1 VRTPATR
8 IAGTRVAGNHPGPAD
23 DYPTMTCD
31 EVRVALSAR
40 IDGEST
46 GVAAAALDAHLAGCA
61 GCAAWQARAE
71 EVTRA
76 VRVQAVRVPDLTAR
90 VLAAVAA
97 DPAAAAAGR
106 PTPGGWQPSRAV
118 LRAGLALT
126 ALAQVL
132 LALPVLLSAG
142 ELHASREMACFEVA
156 LAVGFALAAWR
167 PERARVF
174 VPVAAVLAAG
184 LALTSVFDM
193 VNSYA
198 VAWHEAGHLA
208 AVVQAGLLW
217 ALARSADS
225 PPAGTVR
232 ARAASPA

>member
-1 VRTPATR
+1 
-8 IAGTRVAGNHPGPAD
+8 
-23 DYPTMTCD
+23 MTCD

-40 IDGEST
+40 IDGEDP
-46 GVAAAALDAHLAGCA
+46 GMAAAALDAHLAGCS
-61 GCAAWQARAE
+61 GCTAWQARAE

-76 VRVQAVRVPDLTAR
+76 VREPAVRVPDLTAR
-90 VLAAVAA
+90 VLAAIAA

-106 PTPGGWQPSRAV
+106 PAPVGWQPPRSV

-132 LALPVLLSAG
+132 LALPVLLSVG
-142 ELHASREMACFEVA
+142 EQHASREMACFEVA
-156 LAVGFALAAWR
+156 LAVGMALAAWR

-184 LALTSVFDM
+184 LALTSVFDL
-193 VNSYA
+193 VNSYV

-208 AVVQAGLLW
+208 AVVQAVLLW
-217 ALARSADS
+217 ALARGTDP
-225 PPAGTVR
+225 PPAARIG
-232 ARAASPA
+232 ARAASAA